1 MRKRT
6 AAVASGLFVALVAVL
21 HAQDAQT
28 PSFRAGVEAL
38 PIDVVVLDDRGQP
51 VRDLIAADFTIR
63 IDGRARRV
71 ISTQWVAAAAT
82 TRGVTVPAVPEGY
95 VSNETAAG
103 GRLMALVIDQPNIH
117 FGDIRPLRD
126 AMNAFVDRLAPSD
139 RLAVIGLGQPTVTT
153 PFLGDKN
160 QIKEAIGRIPGQKP
174 SSATTQH
181 DVSASAAM
189 AVADG
194 DDSTLEQLAARDCG
208 NPRTK
213 QYTICR
219 EEIRGDAVTI
229 AEQTRQAGNLTM
241 LGLREL
247 LTSMKAIEGPKTL
260 LYVSQGF
267 FV

>member
-82 TRGVTVPAVPEGY
+82 TRPSAPALPEGF

-103 GRLMALVIDQPNIH
+103 GRLLALVIDQPNIP
-117 FGDIRPLRD
+117 FGDVRPLRN

-139 RLAVIGLGQPTVTT
+139 RLAVIGLGQPSVTT

-174 SSATTQH
+174 STGSTTQH
-181 DVSASAAM
+181 DVSASVAM
-189 AVADG
+189 SIADG
-194 DDSTLEQLAARDCG
+194 DDTALELLAGRDCG
-208 NPRTK
+208 SPRQAR
-213 QYTICR
+213 QYAVCK
-219 EEIRGDAVTI
+219 EEIRSDAVSL
-229 AEQTRQAGNLTM
+229 AEQIRQAGNLTV
-241 LGLREL
+241 
-247 LTSMKAIEGPKTL
+247 T
-260 LYVSQGF
+260 
-267 FV
+267 